1 LKKPIGSEIILAASV
16 FVGIAAPPVSEFLR
30 PFLFVFVFFLM
41 LFSLLT
47 IKVDEVLTDGLRSAS
62 LARIMGVQ
70 MIALPV
76 VIGIWHRFLPGS
88 GHWSEL
94 IFITACAGSIFG
106 APAFARVM
114 GLDAGLALR
123 GVIASTL
130 LTPVVLP
137 LLVPLFTR
145 RTAEFDFLAYVARFC
160 IFILVPLATAYWYQ
174 SRHQGPT
181 DRGNRFFG
189 AMTIVFL
196 ALFGIAIMDGIG
208 ERFRHVP
215 WETFGM
221 LGFALAL
228 HAMFF
233 GVSALPFLRRDGHRA
248 LTAGLLS
255 AYRNLAV
262 VLAIGG
268 AMLPPD
274 FIVFAALWQI
284 PMYVMPLIV
293 RLWKSRSA
301 A

>member
-1 LKKPIGSEIILAASV
+1 
-16 FVGIAAPPVSEFLR
+16 
-30 PFLFVFVFFLM
+30 
-41 LFSLLT
+41 
-47 IKVDEVLTDGLRSAS
+47 
-62 LARIMGVQ
+62 
-70 MIALPV
+70 
-76 VIGIWHRFLPGS
+76 
-88 GHWSEL
+88 
-94 IFITACAGSIFG
+94 
-106 APAFARVM
+106 
-114 GLDAGLALR
+114 
-123 GVIASTL
+123 
-130 LTPVVLP
+130 
-137 LLVPLFTR
+137 
-145 RTAEFDFLAYVARFC
+145 
-160 IFILVPLATAYWYQ
+160 
-174 SRHQGPT
+174 
-181 DRGNRFFG
+181 
-189 AMTIVFL
+189 
-196 ALFGIAIMDGIG
+196 
-208 ERFRHVP
+208 
-215 WETFGM
+215 M